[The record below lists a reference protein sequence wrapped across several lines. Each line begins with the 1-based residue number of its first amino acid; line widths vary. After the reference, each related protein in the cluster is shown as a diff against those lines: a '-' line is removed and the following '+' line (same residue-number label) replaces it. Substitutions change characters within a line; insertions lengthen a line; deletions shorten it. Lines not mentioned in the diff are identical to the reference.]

1 VGIGWNY
8 VEFEALD
15 KDFKNRARRFEEQ
28 IALIRKL
35 TSEPIVTFEGKYE
48 RVHSAGLN
56 PLPIQRPLPI
66 WIGAG
71 VEAGLK
77 RAAEL
82 GDGFFPGD
90 PLEGGWAATL
100 DRMHGWAEAAG
111 RDWSKFGISA
121 SVNAGKGTPDDWVK
135 EAEEWRALGATHLS
149 ISTTGGHLPSP
160 DGHIRRL
167 REAKDALGVG
177 QSHDG

>member
-1 VGIGWNY
+1 MRRAKVLWKFGSGAVASVGAALGPWGHGTALGIIGSAT
-8 VEFEALD
+8 AL
-15 KDFKNRARRFEEQ
+15 K
-28 IALIRKL
+28 
-35 TSEPIVTFEGKYE
+35 GGW
-48 RVHSAGLN
+48 AG
-56 PLPIQRPLPI
+56 PES
-66 WIGAG
+66 AG

-100 DRMHGWAEAAG
+100 DHMHGWAEAAG
-111 RDWSKFGISA
+111 HDWSKFGISA
-121 SVNAGKGTPDDWVK
+121 SVDAGKRTSDDWVK
-135 EAEEWRALGATHLS
+135 EAEEWRTLGAPHLS
-149 ISTTGGHLPSP
+149 VSTVGGHLPSP

-167 REAKDALGVG
+167 REAKDAFGVG

>member
-1 VGIGWNY
+1 MMSR
-8 VEFEALD
+8 L
-15 KDFKNRARRFEEQ
+15 RCR
-28 IALIRKL
+28 
-35 TSEPIVTFEGKYE
+35 SIVTFEGKYE

-121 SVNAGKGTPDDWVK
+121 
-135 EAEEWRALGATHLS
+135 
-149 ISTTGGHLPSP
+149 
-160 DGHIRRL
+160 
-167 REAKDALGVG
+167 
-177 QSHDG
+177 

>member
-1 VGIGWNY
+1 MRGAKVLWKYGPGAVASVGAALGLWDHGTARGIIGSAT
-8 VEFEALD
+8 AL
-15 KDFKNRARRFEEQ
+15 KGG
-28 IALIRKL
+28 L
-35 TSEPIVTFEGKYE
+35 
-48 RVHSAGLN
+48 AG
-56 PLPIQRPLPI
+56 PES
-66 WIGAG
+66 AG